1 MRKMISTAVCLI
13 LALPLLLFEAL
24 LCLPLLLRKLWD
36 KWRYAALTLRDPP
49 PPEGVFGAMARVV
62 SAMRCSEQLSA
73 DWAEDIER
81 DAGRR

>member
-49 PPEGVFGAMARVV
+49 PPEGVFGAMARRLKEKR
-62 SAMRCSEQLSA
+62 SDKR
-73 DWAEDIER
+73 
-81 DAGRR
+81 